1 MISSIKTNRF
11 GEISTEI
18 QYLKPPMKQLRAILW
33 HRLYGDSIANQNPK
47 ILKAPQMKTKIPYL
61 KNKTMKHCFFIL
73 LALWTQQVSS
83 QSLQNYVIKFERKIN
98 KANLLKNESWY
109 RPTKE
114 NRFYV
119 DSFLLSTN
127 SEEANYEK
135 MEGEDESGYFSGFMS
150 YGNRHIDIKTKKILT
165 QKAIGDA
172 DMIYTDSFI
181 DYHWKLTT
189 DTRTILGFE
198 CYKAIG
204 KIKDSIEIVAFFAP
218 ELQVSI
224 GPESITGLPGT
235 VLGLVV
241 PDIHTTWLAKDF
253 KNLELKPKTE
263 YIRKFKGKNTTKDE
277 LEKEVEKNMKYYSNP
292 KSLIIRAI
300 L

>member
-1 MISSIKTNRF
+1 
-11 GEISTEI
+11 
-18 QYLKPPMKQLRAILW
+18 
-33 HRLYGDSIANQNPK
+33 
-47 ILKAPQMKTKIPYL
+47 MKTKIPYL

>member
-1 MISSIKTNRF
+1 
-11 GEISTEI
+11 
-18 QYLKPPMKQLRAILW
+18 
-33 HRLYGDSIANQNPK
+33 
-47 ILKAPQMKTKIPYL
+47 MKTKIPDL
-61 KNKTMKHCFFIL
+61 KNKTMKYCFFIL
-73 LALWTQQVSS
+73 LALWTQQVLS

-98 KANLLKNESWY
+98 KANLLKNEAWY
-109 RPTKE
+109 KPTKE

-135 MEGEDESGYFSGFMS
+135 MEGEEEDGYFSGFMS
-150 YGNRHIDIKTKKILT
+150 YGNRYFDIKNKNILT

-172 DMIYTDSFI
+172 DMIYTDSFTNF
-181 DYHWKLTT
+181 HWKLTT

-204 KIKDSIEIVAFFAP
+204 KVKDSIEIVAFFAP
-218 ELQVSI
+218 ELQASI

-241 PDIHTTWLAKDF
+241 PDLHTTWLAKEF
-253 KNLELKPKTE
+253 KNLEIKPKTD
-263 YIRKFKGKNTTKDE
+263 YIRKFKGKNTTKEE
-277 LEKEVEKNMKYYSNP
+277 LEKEVEKNMRYYSNP